1 MSFKKG
7 QIAEDEAI
15 IYLQKLEFMII
26 DRNFNAKFGEID
38 IVAKKDDVI
47 HFVEVKSGK
56 IFEPIYNITPIKI
69 ARLTKT
75 IEIYLKKKNLDFDY
89 QLDAVII
96 EDGEIQ
102 LYENIT
108 L

>member
-7 QIAEDEAI
+7 YIAENKAI
-15 IYLQKLEFMII
+15 EYLQKLEFVII

-38 IVAKKDDVI
+38 IVTRKDNVI
-47 HFVEVKSGK
+47 HFVEVKSGEN
-56 IFEPIYNITPIKI
+56 FEPIYNITPLKI
-69 ARLTKT
+69 ARLTRT
-75 IEIYLKKKNLDFDY
+75 IEIYLKKKNLDLDY

-96 EDGEIQ
+96 ENGEIQ